1 MAAAPAPTVT
11 RASSWIILRLTG
23 LVLSLMVLGH
33 FALTHIVHDVAET
46 DAAYVVDRLG
56 DAIFVAWDGL
66 MLWTAI
72 LHGATGVW
80 IIIGEHAPRRAALWR
95 QLVVATSL
103 ALAAVGSLVLVVA

>member
-1 MAAAPAPTVT
+1 MAAASPPTAT
-11 RASSWIILRLTG
+11 RAASWIILRLTG

-33 FALTHIVHDVAET
+33 FALTHIVYDVAET

-56 DAIFVAWDGL
+56 NALFVTWDAV

-80 IIIGEHAPRRAALWR
+80 IILGEHASRRVALWR
-95 QLVVATSL
+95 RLVVAASL
-103 ALAAVGSLVLVVA
+103 VLAAIGSLVLVVA